1 MLYTSE
7 QGTLEEHTSRQGT
20 LEEHT
25 SEQGTL
31 EVHTSEQGTLEPE
44 APETIPNR
52 SRRASKGGFELQ
64 SILHAISKKTSDLTT
79 TPPGGMRRS
88 PGKGFRTGKYQSEDF
103 GYQSNFRAG
112 DVRSTH
118 LRAGD
123 VRGTHFRAGGR

>member
-7 QGTLEEHTSRQGT
+7 QGTLEAHTSRQGT

-31 EVHTSEQGTLEPE
+31 KVHTSEQETLEPE
-44 APETIPNR
+44 APETIQNR

-79 TPPGGMRRS
+79 TPQAECAGPPGRVLELANIS
-88 PGKGFRTGKYQSEDF
+88 PKT
-103 GYQSNFRAG
+103 SNTIPTSG
-112 DVRSTH
+112 Q
-118 LRAGD
+118 
-123 VRGTHFRAGGR
+123 GT